1 MAPKPIDVVVGAR
14 LSGLRT
20 ARGVSVDRLGFALA
34 TTGKTIMDY
43 EAGTVRVTA
52 AHLIQICEFLDV
64 KPSDLFPTS
73 NRNHDPKLH

>member
-1 MAPKPIDVVVGAR
+1 MPKQTDVMIGAR
-14 LSGLRT
+14 LSGLRE

-43 EAGTVRVTA
+43 ESGTVRITA
-52 AHLIQICEFLDV
+52 AHLVQICEFLDA